1 MPDDDAQRLIDTSA
15 PHAARR
21 YDYLLGG
28 KDNFAADRESAE
40 AALKFAPNLRTWARE
55 NRFFMHRVAAY
66 LATAGIRQFL
76 DIGTGIPTSPN
87 LHEIAQGI
95 APDARVVY
103 VDHDPLVLVHARA
116 LLVSSTEGQTAYLQ
130 ADLSDPG
137 SILRS
142 DEVTRTL
149 NLTEPVGLS
158 LIAVLHF
165 FKDAQDPYGLVR
177 RLIEALPSGSYLAMS
192 HNSWDYYDPDQR
204 RLLEPVVNAE
214 GQPRTREE
222 FAKFFDGLE
231 LVDPGVSLIHRWRRD
246 DSSDLP
252 MPEDHET
259 SAYGA
264 VARIP

>member
-1 MPDDDAQRLIDTSA
+1 MVGASA
-15 PHAARR
+15 RAVACRSASRPGARR
-21 YDYLLGG
+21 L
-28 KDNFAADRESAE
+28 SAE
-40 AALKFAPNLRTWARE
+40 SE
-55 NRFFMHRVAAY
+55 
-66 LATAGIRQFL
+66 AGGCGQCDERDHQ
-76 DIGTGIPTSPN
+76 N
-87 LHEIAQGI
+87 LHEVAQGI
-95 APDARVVY
+95 APEARVVY

-116 LLVSSTEGQTAYLQ
+116 LLVSSAEGQTAYLQ
-130 ADLSDPG
+130 ADLSDPDN
-137 SILRS
+137 ILRS

-149 NLTEPVGLS
+149 DLTRPVGLS

-165 FKDAQDPYGLVR
+165 FKDAQNPYGLVR
-177 RLIEALPSGSYLAMS
+177 QLVDALPPGSYLAMS

-204 RLLEPVVNAE
+204 RLLEPAVSAE

-222 FAKFFDGLE
+222 FARFFDGLE
-231 LVDPGVSLIHRWRRD
+231 LVEPGVSLIHRWRRE